1 MGQGQ
6 SSSGQPAADEA
17 APLKTDYYELLGVE
31 RTATEDELKKAY
43 RRKALELHPDRNY
56 GNVEETTRLFAEVQ
70 TAYEVL
76 SDPQERAWYDS
87 HKDILLRGEQ
97 PGQDGEEF
105 SYNIRMTTAVEVQQL
120 MLKFNGRME
129 FTDAPN
135 GFYGGLHDFFEKLAK
150 EEDIACQW
158 EDLDSLDYPEFGHK
172 NDHYEDV
179 VRPFYSAWTSFATKK
194 SFSWKDAYRLADAP
208 DRRIRRLMEKENK
221 KVRDEAIQEYNDAV
235 RSLIAFVRKRD
246 PRVQDNQKSEAE
258 RQKILRDAAAAQ
270 AARSRAQRD
279 AQLRNALSDMD
290 AVPAW
295 AQSREKDEH
304 EGGFSSESDIEEH
317 EYDCV
322 VCDKTFKSEAQ
333 FQAHE
338 RSKKHVKLLKQLKR
352 AMKDEDADLQE
363 RDQTSRAQS
372 DEGEGDNLEQDAKT
386 TLPQQPTGYAESGS
400 GDADD
405 GRLSESQPGP
415 DVPPAK
421 HDMESSASDDDYA
434 SRDAIEA
441 RLTGN
446 TTNGISSTLTDLSL
460 EGTPATS
467 DTDGTPGAKSKLGKA
482 KQKRAKKAAQAA
494 AGESRAAASEFSCAR
509 CGNEFDSKTQ
519 LFKHLKDNPS
529 HAALKASVPG
539 KKAGGAKGKKR

>member
-31 RTATEDELKKAY
+31 RTATEEELKKAY

-129 FTDAPN
+129 FSDAPS

-158 EDLDSLDYPEFGHK
+158 EDLDPLDWPEFGLK
-172 NDHYEDV
+172 DDHYEDV

-221 KVRDEAIQEYNDAV
+221 KLRDEAIQEYNDAV

-290 AVPAW
+290 AVPDW

-304 EGGFSSESDIEEH
+304 EGGFTSESEIEEH

-352 AMKDEDADLQE
+352 EMKDEDADLQE
-363 RDQTSRAQS
+363 RDQTSRIQS
-372 DEGEGDNLEQDAKT
+372 DVDEDNDLEDDVVKVSQHRSNGEPESEDDSTHDAKI
-386 TLPQQPTGYAESGS
+386 PMSKSPTNVPRARQ
-400 GDADD
+400 D
-405 GRLSESQPGP
+405 SESS
-415 DVPPAK
+415 
-421 HDMESSASDDDYA
+421 HSDDDYA
-434 SRDAIEA
+434 SREDIEA
-441 RLTGN
+441 RLTGS
-446 TTNGISSTLTDLSL
+446 TTYGISSTLTDLSL
-460 EGTPATS
+460 EATPVTS
-467 DTDGTPGAKSKLGKA
+467 DTDGAAGAKSKVGKA

-494 AGESRAAASEFSCAR
+494 AGETKVAFSEHSCAR

-529 HAALKASVPG
+529 HAALKASAPG